1 MMAFSHAW
9 DVLKDSAR
17 VGDERHT
24 LPHPH
29 PHEFRQ
35 MQTEAWLK
43 PEWAG
48 RRPNI
53 GGTPS
58 TNALGSRG
66 YSQHMGIGKPAAA
79 LGGKMADFPESG
91 PMPNQGKLA
100 EALAAARNQ
109 PPAPQLNIQG
119 LPPVHPW
126 DIDWS
131 QPQVQPAPAPA
142 PAPIIP
148 DTGTWGV

>member
-17 VGDERHT
+17 VEDEEHT
-24 LPHPH
+24 LPP
-29 PHEFRQ
+29 PERGWPERL

-43 PEWAG
+43 PTGAWGAG
-48 RRPNI
+48 RGRPNI
-53 GGTPS
+53 GGTP
-58 TNALGSRG
+58 L
-66 YSQHMGIGKPAAA
+66 QHYQTQQRADA

-91 PMPNQGKLA
+91 TMPHQGKLA
-100 EALAAARNQ
+100 EALAAARNK
-109 PPAPQLNIQG
+109 PPTPQLNIQG

-131 QPQVQPAPAPA
+131 QPQVQPAPAPE
-142 PAPIIP
+142 PIIP
-148 DTGTWGV
+148 DTDAWNGAQ